1 MKYSSYSLDGQTTK
15 NTRNILDFRLQID
28 MIEIRKILQSAIYNQ
43 QSEISSLCKLCGPF
57 RYRLFLIKEGIM
69 LKTAIQQ
76 LVDGKDLGEEEMEA
90 AMDVIMSGKATPAQI
105 GAFITALRLKGETI
119 EEITGAARV
128 MRRKATRIA
137 VDDSMVSMDRD
148 DINLDLETI
157 VDTCGTGGDSTN
169 TFNVSTTTAFVV
181 AGCGLRVAKHGNR
194 SVSSLCGSA
203 DVIENLGVNLDVSP
217 AVVEECLSKVGI
229 GFLFA
234 PALHGA
240 MKYAIGP
247 RKEIGIRSIF
257 NILGPLTNPAGANVQ
272 VLGVYDKKLTSVLAE
287 VLNRLGSRSA
297 FVVHGEDSLDEISI
311 TGRTFV
317 SELRNCQVSTY
328 TIEPEDFG
336 LSRATL
342 DEIKGG
348 NADENAQIVL
358 GVLQGESGAR
368 RDIVLLNA
376 AAALVAAGRADD
388 FTEGIM
394 HAAEAIDSG
403 ASMKKLEALKE
414 ITNR

>member
-1 MKYSSYSLDGQTTK
+1 
-15 NTRNILDFRLQID
+15 
-28 MIEIRKILQSAIYNQ
+28 
-43 QSEISSLCKLCGPF
+43 
-57 RYRLFLIKEGIM
+57 M
-69 LKTAIQQ
+69 LKTAIQKV
-76 LVDGKDLGEEEMEA
+76 VDGENLGEQEMEA
-90 AMDVIMSGKATPAQI
+90 AMDVIMSGQATPAQI

-128 MRRKATRIA
+128 MRQKATKITPSSSA
-137 VDDSMVSMDRD
+137 VSIDRD
-148 DINLDLETI
+148 EINLDQETV
-157 VDTCGTGGDSTN
+157 VDTCGTGGDGTN

-203 DVIENLGVNLDVSP
+203 DVIERLGVNLEVSP
-217 AVVEECLSKVGI
+217 KVVEQCLHQVGI
-229 GFLFA
+229 GFLYA

-247 RKEIGIRSIF
+247 RQEIGIRSIF

-272 VLGVYDKKLTSVLAE
+272 VLGVYDKQLTPVLAE

-311 TGRTFV
+311 TGPTVV
-317 SELRNCQVSTY
+317 SELKDGKVDTY

-336 LSRATL
+336 LPRTSIS
-342 DEIKGG
+342 EIKGG
-348 NADENAQIVL
+348 DAGKNAQIVL
-358 GVLQGESGAR
+358 EVLQGEPGGR

-376 AAALVAAGRADD
+376 AAALVAAGKASD
-388 FTEGIM
+388 FNDGIK
-394 HAAEAIDSG
+394 HAGEAIDSG
-403 ASMKKLEALKE
+403 EAMKKLDALKE

>member
-1 MKYSSYSLDGQTTK
+1 
-15 NTRNILDFRLQID
+15 
-28 MIEIRKILQSAIYNQ
+28 
-43 QSEISSLCKLCGPF
+43 
-57 RYRLFLIKEGIM
+57 M
-69 LKTAIQQ
+69 LKAAIQKV
-76 LVDGKDLGEEEMEA
+76 VDGMDLGEEEMIA
-90 AMDVIMSGKATPAQI
+90 AMDVIMSGQATPAQI

-128 MRRKATRIA
+128 MRKKATRIGFA
-137 VDDSMVSMDRD
+137 DSLVSIDRD
-148 DINLDLETI
+148 DINLDLETV
-157 VDTCGTGGDSTN
+157 VDTCGTGGDGTN
-169 TFNVSTTTAFVV
+169 TFNVSTTAAFVV

-203 DVIENLGVNLDVSP
+203 DVIETLGVNLEVP
-217 AVVEECLSKVGI
+217 PRVVEECLSEVGI

-272 VLGVYDKKLTSVLAE
+272 VLGVYDKKLTPVLAE

-297 FVVHGEDSLDEISI
+297 FVVCGEDSLDEISI
-311 TGRTFV
+311 TGRTFAR
-317 SELRNCQVSTY
+317 ELKNGRVSTY

-336 LSRATL
+336 IPRASIS
-342 DEIKGG
+342 EIKGG
-348 NADENAQIVL
+348 NAEENARIVL
-358 GVLQGESGAR
+358 SVLGGEAGAR

-376 AAALVAAGRADD
+376 AAALVAAGRAND
-388 FTEGIM
+388 FSEGIGQ
-394 HAAEAIDSG
+394 AADGIDSG
-403 ASMKKLEALKE
+403 QALEKLEKLKT